1 MKIIFDIIMNDYS
14 LLPCLRIEVIAV
26 QKAKKERPDKYNSI
40 LNAAGTVFARLGLH
54 KATISQIAQEAGVAD
69 GTIYLYFKNK
79 DDILY
84 QYMSFKSDLFFE
96 SMGRAVQGCDSADVK
111 LRNLILCHLTEFQQD
126 KEMAI
131 VFQSEVRYR
140 RDIASKIKDISK
152 IYFDL
157 LTEIMEQGQNE
168 GVLRQD
174 LFMGLV
180 KRFVLG
186 AVEGVINTWVAA
198 DGKYDLISMAD
209 PLMELYL
216 NGIKAR

>member
-1 MKIIFDIIMNDYS
+1 M
-14 LLPCLRIEVIAV
+14 
-26 QKAKKERPDKYNSI
+26 QKEKKERPDKYYSI

-54 KATISQIAQEAGVAD
+54 KATISQIAQESGVAD

-79 DDILY
+79 NDILY
-84 QYMSFKSDLFFE
+84 QFMSFKSDIFFE
-96 SMGRAVQGCDSADVK
+96 AMRRAVEGNDSADVK

-126 KEMAI
+126 RDMAI

-140 RDIASKIKDISK
+140 RDIASQIKDISK
-152 IYFDL
+152 IYLDL
-157 LTEIMEQGQNE
+157 LTEIIEQGQNE
-168 GVLRQD
+168 GVLRHD

-198 DGKYDLISMAD
+198 DGKYDLVSMAD
-209 PLMELYL
+209 PLVELYL

>member
-1 MKIIFDIIMNDYS
+1 M
-14 LLPCLRIEVIAV
+14 
-26 QKAKKERPDKYNSI
+26 QKEKKERPDKYYSI

-84 QYMSFKSDLFFE
+84 QFMSFKSDLFFE
-96 SMGRAVQGCDSADVK
+96 SMGRAVQGNDGADVK
-111 LRNLILCHLTEFQQD
+111 LKNLILCHLTEFQQD
-126 KEMAI
+126 RDMAI

-140 RDIASKIKDISK
+140 RDIASQIKDISK
-152 IYFDL
+152 IYLDL
-157 LTEIMEQGQNE
+157 LTELIEQGQNE

-198 DGKYDLISMAD
+198 DGKYDLVSMAD
-209 PLMELYL
+209 PLVELYL